1 MLAFLCVTNMIGSL
15 VTFAYENDVAACF
28 LNMGALLMVK
38 DGQVATSFRCLQT
51 SEATTHHFYFSHV
64 IDCS

>member
-28 LNMGALLMVK
+28 LNMGVLLMVK
-38 DGQVATSFRCLQT
+38 DGQVATG
-51 SEATTHHFYFSHV
+51 
-64 IDCS
+64 